1 MGNAPK
7 GTTMPDSLSDKLTR
21 GDYNHTYTPVPK
33 GATEDERQAIHQE
46 NNRKEGEMTEKFR
59 ADLEAEEGTARLPEA
74 LRDKVWSLAWEAGHY
89 AGLSE
94 VYCVYGKYADLAELA
109 FEAGIK
115 STR

>member
-1 MGNAPK
+1 MGPSGLAP
-7 GTTMPDSLSDKLTR
+7 L
-21 GDYNHTYTPVPK
+21 
-33 GATEDERQAIHQE
+33 
-46 NNRKEGEMTEKFR
+46 EKIMV
-59 ADLEAEEGTARLPEA
+59 EQPLPEA